1 MTRFQK
7 VRIVMGVEKEIG
19 SGETSSY
26 GDLPV
31 ITMRCKG
38 SSIYFPIKGI
48 LARPLPFRKTP
59 PFDESMGV
67 RGGLKRDRMPKIVQT
82 KYASKSFPFAPS

>member
-1 MTRFQK
+1 MRRFQT
-7 VRIVMGVEKEIG
+7 VRIVVGVEKEIG

-38 SSIYFPIKGI
+38 SSIYFPIRGI
-48 LARPLPFRKTP
+48 LTRPLPFRKTS
-59 PFDESMGV
+59 PFNESMGV
-67 RGGLKRDRMPKIVQT
+67 SGTEKDPDAKDSTNKI
-82 KYASKSFPFAPS
+82 